1 MSEEMLKAQTD
12 NIEAAAEAAAEKAE
26 AVEAVAE
33 AAAEKAEAVEAAA
46 EAAAEKAEA
55 AEPAAEKAEAAELAA
70 EKAEAA
76 EPAAEEA
83 EAAAEKAEAAEPA
96 AEAEPAKPAEPTES
110 MEDYKEELEKSYKE
124 HAKKRSRGFVD
135 DGSANAEKWE
145 ELRQKMEDKEV
156 INVKVKEIVKGGAI
170 AFVDDMKAFIPASQI
185 ALNYVEKLEE
195 FVGKHIDTYIITV
208 DPEKRRLVLSARELL
223 RERRDA
229 ERKARMEKYV
239 PGAIVEGVVESLKDY
254 GAFVKLEDGVS
265 GLLHVSQ
272 ISRQRIKHPG
282 VVLQEG
288 QTVKVKIRDTAN
300 GKISLSM
307 KALEED
313 SDRPAREP
321 REPRAPRENR
331 EGREPREGRED
342 KSDFHYKNSAPV
354 TTGLG
359 DLLKGLDLKN

>member
-12 NIEAAAEAAAEKAE
+12 NSAAAEETAAETAAAPAAEPAEAAA
-26 AVEAVAE
+26 
-33 AAAEKAEAVEAAA
+33 
-46 EAAAEKAEA
+46 
-55 AEPAAEKAEAAELAA
+55 P
-70 EKAEAA
+70 
-76 EPAAEEA
+76 
-83 EAAAEKAEAAEPA
+83 AAEPA
-96 AEAEPAKPAEPTES
+96 AEAAPAEEPAAEAAPAEEPAAEAAPAEEPAAEAAPAAEPAET

-124 HAKKRSRGFVD
+124 HAKKRSRGFVED
-135 DGSANAEKWE
+135 ESPNAEKWE
-145 ELRQKMEDKEV
+145 ELRQMMEDKTV
-156 INVKVKEIVKGGAI
+156 VNVKVKEIVKGGAI

-208 DPEKRRLVLSARELL
+208 DPEKKRLVLSAKELL

-239 PGAIVEGVVESLKDY
+239 PGAVVEGVVESLKDY

-307 KALEED
+307 RALEED
-313 SDRPAREP
+313 DEKPAREP
-321 REPRAPRENR
+321 REPRAPRE
-331 EGREPREGRED
+331 GRGEPREGRDE

-359 DLLKGLDLKN
+359 DLLKGLKL

>member
-26 AVEAVAE
+26 AAAEKVEAAEAAVEAAAE

-55 AEPAAEKAEAAELAA
+55 AEPAAE
-70 EKAEAA
+70 
-76 EPAAEEA
+76 
-83 EAAAEKAEAAEPA
+83 PA
-96 AEAEPAKPAEPTES
+96 AEAEPANPAEPTET
-110 MEDYKEELEKSYKE
+110 MEDFKEELEKSYKE

-135 DGSANAEKWE
+135 DGSVSAEKWE

-208 DPEKRRLVLSARELL
+208 DPEKKRLVLSAKELL

-254 GAFVKLEDGVS
+254 GAFVRLEEGVS

-313 SDRPAREP
+313 DERPAREP
-321 REPRAPRENR
+321 REPRAPRG
-331 EGREPREGRED
+331 EGREPREGREE

>member
-26 AVEAVAE
+26 AVEAAAEAAAEKVEAAEAAVEAAAE

-55 AEPAAEKAEAAELAA
+55 AEPAV
-70 EKAEAA
+70 
-76 EPAAEEA
+76 

-96 AEAEPAKPAEPTES
+96 AEAEPAKPAEPTET
-110 MEDYKEELEKSYKE
+110 MEDFKEELEKSYKE

-135 DGSANAEKWE
+135 DGSVSAEKWE

-208 DPEKRRLVLSARELL
+208 DPEKKRLVLSAKELL

-239 PGAIVEGVVESLKDY
+239 PGAVVEGVVESLKDY
-254 GAFVKLEDGVS
+254 GAFVRLEEGVS

-313 SDRPAREP
+313 DERPAREP
-321 REPRAPRENR
+321 REPRAPRG
-331 EGREPREGRED
+331 EGREPREGREE

>member
-12 NIEAAAEAAAEKAE
+12 NIEAAAEAVEEKAEAADTAEKAETVAEKAE
-26 AVEAVAE
+26 AVEAAAE
-33 AAAEKAEAVEAAA
+33 AVAEKAEAAEPAA

-55 AEPAAEKAEAAELAA
+55 AEPAAEAA
-70 EKAEAA
+70 AA
-76 EPAAEEA
+76 EPAGEAPAA
-83 EAAAEKAEAAEPA
+83 EAAASE
-96 AEAEPAKPAEPTES
+96 KPAEPTES
-110 MEDYKEELEKSYKE
+110 MEDYKEELEQSYKE

-135 DGSANAEKWE
+135 DGSVNAEKWE

-208 DPEKRRLVLSARELL
+208 DPEKKRLVLSAKELL

-254 GAFVKLEDGVS
+254 GAFVRLEEGVS

-313 SDRPAREP
+313 DERPAREP
-321 REPRAPRENR
+321 REPRAPRG
-331 EGREPREGRED
+331 EGREPREGREE

>member
-26 AVEAVAE
+26 AVEAAAE
-33 AAAEKAEAVEAAA
+33 AAAEKAEAVEAAIEAAAEAAAEKAEAVEPAA

-55 AEPAAEKAEAAELAA
+55 AEPAAE
-70 EKAEAA
+70 
-76 EPAAEEA
+76 
-83 EAAAEKAEAAEPA
+83 AAAEKAEAAEPA
-96 AEAEPAKPAEPTES
+96 AEAAPEKPAEPTES
-110 MEDYKEELEKSYKE
+110 MEDFKEELEKSYKE

-185 ALNYVEKLEE
+185 ALNYVENLEE

-321 REPRAPRENR
+321 RDPRAPRENR

>member
-26 AVEAVAE
+26 AAAEKVEAAEAAVEAAAE

-55 AEPAAEKAEAAELAA
+55 AEPAAEKAEAAE
-70 EKAEAA
+70 
-76 EPAAEEA
+76 
-83 EAAAEKAEAAEPA
+83 PA
-96 AEAEPAKPAEPTES
+96 AEAEPANPAEPTET
-110 MEDYKEELEKSYKE
+110 MEDFKEELEKSYKE

-135 DGSANAEKWE
+135 DGSVSAEKWE

-208 DPEKRRLVLSARELL
+208 DPEKKRLVLSAKELL

-254 GAFVKLEDGVS
+254 GAFVRLEEGVS

-313 SDRPAREP
+313 DERPAREP
-321 REPRAPRENR
+321 REPRAPRG
-331 EGREPREGRED
+331 EGREPREGREE

>member
-26 AVEAVAE
+26 AVEAAAEAAAEKVEAAEAAVEAAAE

-55 AEPAAEKAEAAELAA
+55 AEPAAEKAEAAE
-70 EKAEAA
+70 
-76 EPAAEEA
+76 
-83 EAAAEKAEAAEPA
+83 PA
-96 AEAEPAKPAEPTES
+96 AEAEPAKPAEPTET
-110 MEDYKEELEKSYKE
+110 MEDFKEELEKSYKE

-135 DGSANAEKWE
+135 DGSVSAEKWE

-208 DPEKRRLVLSARELL
+208 DPEKKRLVLSAKELL

-254 GAFVKLEDGVS
+254 GAFVRLEEGVS

-313 SDRPAREP
+313 DERPAREP
-321 REPRAPRENR
+321 REPRAPRG
-331 EGREPREGRED
+331 EGREPREGREE

>member
-26 AVEAVAE
+26 AVEAAAE
-33 AAAEKAEAVEAAA
+33 AAAEKAEAAEAAA

-55 AEPAAEKAEAAELAA
+55 AEPAAEKAEAAE
-70 EKAEAA
+70 
-76 EPAAEEA
+76 
-83 EAAAEKAEAAEPA
+83 PA
-96 AEAEPAKPAEPTES
+96 AEAEPAKPAEPTET
-110 MEDYKEELEKSYKE
+110 MEDFKEELEKSYKE

-135 DGSANAEKWE
+135 DGSVSAEKWE

-208 DPEKRRLVLSARELL
+208 DPEKKRLVLSAKELL

-254 GAFVKLEDGVS
+254 GAFVRLEEGVS

-313 SDRPAREP
+313 DERPAREP
-321 REPRAPRENR
+321 REPRAPRG
-331 EGREPREGRED
+331 EGREPREGREE

>member
-1 MSEEMLKAQTD
+1 MGEEMLKAQTD

-33 AAAEKAEAVEAAA
+33 AAAERAEAVEAA
-46 EAAAEKAEA
+46 
-55 AEPAAEKAEAAELAA
+55 
-70 EKAEAA
+70 
-76 EPAAEEA
+76 A

-96 AEAEPAKPAEPTES
+96 AEAEPAKPAEPTET
-110 MEDYKEELEKSYKE
+110 MEDFKEELEQSYKE

-135 DGSANAEKWE
+135 DGSVNAEKWE

-208 DPEKRRLVLSARELL
+208 DPEKRRLVLSAKELL

-229 ERKARMEKYV
+229 ERKARREKYV
-239 PGAIVEGVVESLKDY
+239 PGAIVEGVVESIKDY
-254 GAFVKLEDGVS
+254 GAFVRLEEGIS

-307 KALEED
+307 KALEEED
-313 SDRPAREP
+313 GDERPARGS
-321 REPRAPRENR
+321 RGPRAPRENR
-331 EGREPREGRED
+331 EGREPREGREE

-359 DLLKGLDLKN
+359 DLLKGLDIKE

>member
-26 AVEAVAE
+26 AAEAAAE
-33 AAAEKAEAVEAAA
+33 AAAEKVEAAEAAVEAAA

-55 AEPAAEKAEAAELAA
+55 AEAAAEAAAEKAEAAEAAA
-70 EKAEAA
+70 ETV
-76 EPAAEEA
+76 
-83 EAAAEKAEAAEPA
+83 AEKAEAAEPA
-96 AEAEPAKPAEPTES
+96 AEAEPAKPAEPAET
-110 MEDYKEELEKSYKE
+110 MEDFKEELEQSYKE

-208 DPEKRRLVLSARELL
+208 DPEKRRLVLSAKELL

-313 SDRPAREP
+313 AERPAREP

>member
-26 AVEAVAE
+26 AVEAAAEAAAEKVEAAEAAVEAAAE

-55 AEPAAEKAEAAELAA
+55 AEPAAEKAEAAE
-70 EKAEAA
+70 
-76 EPAAEEA
+76 
-83 EAAAEKAEAAEPA
+83 PA
-96 AEAEPAKPAEPTES
+96 AEAEPAKPAEPTET
-110 MEDYKEELEKSYKE
+110 MEDFKEELEKSYKE

-135 DGSANAEKWE
+135 DGSVSAEKWE

-208 DPEKRRLVLSARELL
+208 DPEKKRLVLSAKELL

-239 PGAIVEGVVESLKDY
+239 PGAVVEGVVESLKDY
-254 GAFVKLEDGVS
+254 GAFVRLEEGVS

-313 SDRPAREP
+313 DERPAREP
-321 REPRAPRENR
+321 REPRAPRG
-331 EGREPREGRED
+331 EGREPREGREE